1 MTTCVEGD
9 LEITFP
15 NAWSVRKFDG
25 LAHQFSEMKA
35 VDFIAESSDLIAFI
49 EVKDPNHPRISQRD
63 RKNIVN
69 DYKSE
74 KKYFELKY
82 KFRDSFLY
90 EWACGRVH
98 KPIHYW
104 VLIAVDSFGTTE
116 LGRRTD
122 ALRSKLPVTAALPKG
137 WKNSIAE
144 DCVVFNIHTW
154 NSKLTGCQVVRIST
168 RNRSKGP
175 RRTS

>member
-74 KKYFELKY
+74 KKDFELKY

-90 EWACGRVH
+90 EWAWWSGSQAH
-98 KPIHYW
+98 S
-104 VLIAVDSFGTTE
+104 L
-116 LGRRTD
+116 LGSHCRGQLWD
-122 ALRSKLPVTAALPKG
+122 
-137 WKNSIAE
+137 N
-144 DCVVFNIHTW
+144 
-154 NSKLTGCQVVRIST
+154 RI
-168 RNRSKGP
+168 G
-175 RRTS
+175 